1 MAKEIE
7 RGKRLEAL
15 GLQEHVH
22 EVAKHGQR
30 EGKEGKHHGA
40 RQLDVIKKVNRL
52 IKKPEGRQAS
62 GGEQRNHQQGSHGK
76 RGEKKAAKCAGLR
89 RCWQ

>member
-40 RQLDVIKKVNRL
+40 RQLDIIKKVN
-52 IKKPEGRQAS
+52 
-62 GGEQRNHQQGSHGK
+62 
-76 RGEKKAAKCAGLR
+76 
-89 RCWQ
+89 

>member
-30 EGKEGKHHGA
+30 EGKEGKHHGE
-40 RQLDVIKKVNRL
+40 RQLDIIKKVNRL
-52 IKKPEGRQAS
+52 IEKPEGRQAS
-62 GGEQRNHQQGSHGK
+62 GGKQRNHQ
-76 RGEKKAAKCAGLR
+76 
-89 RCWQ
+89 